1 MAAQNTPNIFQRLVS
16 YASQYVPQ
24 LQTKGIEKNLTGY
37 IAKVQLQRLR
47 HDVQMWREAITEAEN
62 AWYPHRVKMQRM
74 YIDTIL
80 SGHTLACINRR
91 KNLTLLKE
99 WEVIDANEKPN
110 EDVKKL
116 LNQKWFHNCLEYALD
131 AQFYGYSLIALGDLE
146 NNKFPNLQPIRR
158 WNVSPDRLNVAQFIY
173 SLSGVNFLDEPYND
187 WHLWVTTPGQLG
199 VSQVGYGLLY
209 NVALYEIMCRN
220 LIGNNADASEMYGMP
235 IRVGTTTKT
244 EEEERATFEQA
255 LANMG
260 SAGYIVKD
268 QLDTIELVESSIA
281 GQGFKIYGDFEK
293 RLETKISKL
302 ILGHADAMDSVPG
315 KLGGGQ
321 GEINPA
327 QQALD
332 DIMQVDSLFV
342 EEFVNNNLFPKLRN
356 LGFVIPDGL
365 TFRYSNNV
373 EKELQRVNE
382 DETNRKTADMV
393 KVLKDSGF
401 TVNPEWVRERTG
413 IDIIIDD
420 SKVDEE
426 AKARA
431 QLRGSVGGVTGILQL
446 QQSVSMGYTSKE
458 AAIATL
464 MFVYGYEESEAK
476 EIVGQPR
483 IQPASPSPMSV
494 ENKLKRIYDK
504 R

>member
-1 MAAQNTPNIFQRLVS
+1 MAQPNIFQRLVGFVEA
-16 YASQYVPQ
+16 YIPQ

-47 HDVQMWREAITEAEN
+47 HDVQMWRDAVIEAEN

-99 WEVIDANEKPN
+99 WEIVNINEEPQ
-110 EDVKKL
+110 DDLKKL
-116 LNQKWFHNCLEYALD
+116 LNKKWFQFALEYALD

-146 NNKFPNLQPIRR
+146 NDGFPQLQPIRR

-173 SLSGVNFLDEPYND
+173 SLSGVHFLEEPYSD
-187 WHLWVTTPGQLG
+187 WHLWVTTPGQIG
-199 VSQVGYGLLY
+199 VSNVGYGLLY

-235 IRVGTTTKT
+235 IRVGTTNKT
-244 EEEERATFEQA
+244 EGEERDTFEQA

-260 SAGYIVKD
+260 SAGYILKD
-268 QLDTIELVESSIA
+268 ALDEVQLIESSIA

-315 KLGGGQ
+315 KLGNQ
-321 GEINPA
+321 GELSPA
-327 QQALD
+327 QQAID
-332 DIMQVDSLFV
+332 DVMQIDSLFL

-356 LGFVIPDGL
+356 LGFVIPEDV
-365 TFRYSNNV
+365 TFRFANNI

-382 DETNRKTADMV
+382 DKNNQATAQLALTMKQAGLEMDAEY
-393 KVLKDSGF
+393 F
-401 TVNPEWVRERTG
+401 AERTG
-413 IDIIIDD
+413 IPTT
-420 SKVDEE
+420 
-426 AKARA
+426 KA
-431 QLRGSVGGVTGILQL
+431 LQMPGL
-446 QQSVSMGYTSKE
+446 
-458 AAIATL
+458 
-464 MFVYGYEESEAK
+464 F
-476 EIVGQPR
+476 
-483 IQPASPSPMSV
+483 PMSRIK
-494 ENKLKRIYDK
+494 NKLNKLYDK

>member
-1 MAAQNTPNIFQRLVS
+1 MAQQYTPNIFQRLVT

-99 WEVIDANEKPN
+99 WEIIDSNENPS
-110 EDVKKL
+110 EDLKDL
-116 LNQKWFHNCLEYALD
+116 LNQKWFQFALEYALD
-131 AQFYGYSLIALGDLE
+131 AQFYGYSLIALGDLVDS
-146 NNKFPNLQPIRR
+146 KFPNIQPIRR

-173 SLSGVNFLDEPYND
+173 SLSGVNFLDEPYAD

-293 RLETKISKL
+293 RLESKISKL

-321 GEINPA
+321 GEISPA

-332 DIMQVDSLFV
+332 DIMQIDSMFV
-342 EEFVNNNLFPKLRN
+342 EEFVNNNLLPKLRN
-356 LGFVIPDGL
+356 LGFDIPEDVK
-365 TFRYSNNV
+365 FRFANNV
-373 EKELQRVNE
+373 EKQLQRVNE
-382 DETNRKTADMV
+382 DKNNLATANLALAMKNAGLEMDAQY
-393 KVLKDSGF
+393 F
-401 TVNPEWVRERTG
+401 EERTG
-413 IDIIIDD
+413 IPTQRVAVMPSIP
-420 SKVDEE
+420 
-426 AKARA
+426 
-431 QLRGSVGGVTGILQL
+431 
-446 QQSVSMGYTSKE
+446 
-458 AAIATL
+458 
-464 MFVYGYEESEAK
+464 FN
-476 EIVGQPR
+476 R
-483 IQPASPSPMSV
+483 IQ
-494 ENKLKRIYDK
+494 NKLNKLYDK

>member
-1 MAAQNTPNIFQRLVS
+1 MATPNIFQRLVS

-47 HDVQMWREAITEAEN
+47 HDVQMWRDAVTEAEN

-99 WEVIDANEKPN
+99 WEIVDENEEVN
-110 EDVKKL
+110 DDVKKL
-116 LNQKWFHNCLEYALD
+116 LNHKWFHYCLEYALD

-146 NNKFPNLQPIRR
+146 NNGFPYLQPIRR

-173 SLSGVNFLDEPYND
+173 SLSGVNFLDEPYNE

-235 IRVGTTTKT
+235 IRVGTTNKT
-244 EEEERATFEQA
+244 EGEERDTFEQA

-260 SAGYIVKD
+260 SAGYILKD
-268 QLDTIELVESSIA
+268 ALDTVELVESSIA

-315 KLGGGQ
+315 KLGNQ
-321 GEINPA
+321 GELSPA

-332 DIMQVDSLFV
+332 DIMQIDSNFV

-356 LGFVIPDGL
+356 LGFDIPDNVV
-365 TFRYSNNV
+365 FRYANNI
-373 EKELQRVNE
+373 ERELARITE
-382 DETNRKTADMV
+382 DKNNQATAQLALTMKQAGLEMDAAYFQ
-393 KVLKDSGF
+393 D
-401 TVNPEWVRERTG
+401 RTG
-413 IDIIIDD
+413 IPTT
-420 SKVDEE
+420 KV
-426 AKARA
+426 
-431 QLRGSVGGVTGILQL
+431 
-446 QQSVSMGYTSKE
+446 
-458 AAIATL
+458 
-464 MFVYGYEESEAK
+464 ESLPAL
-476 EIVGQPR
+476 PLNR
-483 IQPASPSPMSV
+483 I

>member
-1 MAAQNTPNIFQRLVS
+1 MAQQFTPNIFQRLVT

-80 SGHTLACINRR
+80 SGHTLACISRR

-99 WEVIDANEKPN
+99 WEIINESEEPN
-110 EDVKKL
+110 EEVKKL
-116 LNQKWFHNCLEYALD
+116 LNHKWFHYVLEYALD
-131 AQFYGYSLIALGDLE
+131 AQFYGYSLIALGDLVD
-146 NNKFPNLQPIRR
+146 NKFPNVQPIRR

-187 WHLWVTTPGQLG
+187 WHLWVTTAGQLG

-244 EEEERATFEQA
+244 EGEERDTFEQA

-315 KLGGGQ
+315 KLGNQ
-321 GEINPA
+321 GELSPA

-332 DIMQVDSLFV
+332 DIMQIDSNFV

-356 LGFVIPDGL
+356 LGFDIPENL
-365 TFRYSNNV
+365 SFRYSNNI

-401 TVNPEWVRERTG
+401 TINPEWVKERTG

-420 SKVDEE
+420 QKIDKE
-426 AKARA
+426 AEARA
-431 QLRGSVGGVTGILQL
+431 NLRGSVGGVTGIIQL
-446 QQSVSMGYTSKE
+446 QQSVANGFTSKE
-458 AAIATL
+458 AAVATL
-464 MFVYGYEESEAK
+464 MFVYGYEKTEA
-476 EIVGQPR
+476 EQIIGEPR
-483 IQPASPSPMSV
+483 VQPSPTSV
-494 ENKLKRIYDK
+494 QNKLKRIYDK
-504 R
+504 RKTD

>member
-1 MAAQNTPNIFQRLVS
+1 MAQQFTPNIFRRLVS

-24 LQTKGIEKNLTGY
+24 LQTKGIDKNLTGY

-47 HDVQMWREAITEAEN
+47 HDVQMWRDAVTEAEN

-99 WEVIDANEKPN
+99 WEIVDENDEVN
-110 EDVKKL
+110 DEVKKL
-116 LNQKWFHNCLEYALD
+116 LNHKWFKNVLEYALD
-131 AQFYGYSLIALGDLE
+131 AQFYGYSLIALGDLVD
-146 NNKFPNLQPIRR
+146 NKFPAVQPIRR

-173 SLSGVNFLDEPYND
+173 SLSGVNFLDEPYSD
-187 WHLWVTTPGQLG
+187 WHLWVTTPGELG

-220 LIGNNADASEMYGMP
+220 SIGNNADASEMYGMP

-244 EEEERATFEQA
+244 EGEERDTFEQA

-260 SAGYIVKD
+260 SAGYILKD
-268 QLDTIELVESSIA
+268 QMDTIELVESSIA

-293 RLETKISKL
+293 RLESKISKL

-315 KLGGGQ
+315 KLGNQ
-321 GEINPA
+321 GELSPA

-332 DIMQVDSLFV
+332 DIMQIDANFI

-356 LGFVIPDGL
+356 LGFVIPEGL
-365 TFRYSNNV
+365 TFRYSNNI

-401 TVNPEWVRERTG
+401 IVNPEWVKERTG

-420 SKVDEE
+420 AKVDKE
-426 AKARA
+426 AEARA
-431 QLRGSVGGVTGILQL
+431 TLRGSVGGVTGIIQL
-446 QQSVSMGYTSKE
+446 QQSVANGFTSKS
-458 AAIATL
+458 AAVATL
-464 MFVYGYEESEAK
+464 MFVYGYEKSEA
-476 EIVGQPR
+476 EQIIGEPRVQPS
-483 IQPASPSPMSV
+483 PASV
-494 ENKLKRIYDK
+494 QNKLKRIYDK

>member
-1 MAAQNTPNIFQRLVS
+1 MVDS
-16 YASQYVPQ
+16 
-24 LQTKGIEKNLTGY
+24 
-37 IAKVQLQRLR
+37 
-47 HDVQMWREAITEAEN
+47 
-62 AWYPHRVKMQRM
+62 
-74 YIDTIL
+74 
-80 SGHTLACINRR
+80 
-91 KNLTLLKE
+91 
-99 WEVIDANEKPN
+99 
-110 EDVKKL
+110 
-116 LNQKWFHNCLEYALD
+116 
-131 AQFYGYSLIALGDLE
+131 
-146 NNKFPNLQPIRR
+146 KFPNIQPIRR

-173 SLSGVNFLDEPYND
+173 SLSGVNFLDEPYAD

-244 EEEERATFEQA
+244 EEEERSTFEQA

-293 RLETKISKL
+293 RLESKISKL

-321 GEINPA
+321 GEISPA

-332 DIMQVDSLFV
+332 DIMQIDSMFV

-356 LGFVIPDGL
+356 LGFDIPEGMK
-365 TFRYSNNV
+365 FRFANNV
-373 EKELQRVNE
+373 EKQLQRVNE
-382 DETNRKTADMV
+382 DKNNLATANLALTMKNAGLEMDAQY
-393 KVLKDSGF
+393 F
-401 TVNPEWVRERTG
+401 EERTG
-413 IDIIIDD
+413 IPTQ
-420 SKVDEE
+420 KV
-426 AKARA
+426 AVMP
-431 QLRGSVGGVTGILQL
+431 SIP
-446 QQSVSMGYTSKE
+446 
-458 AAIATL
+458 
-464 MFVYGYEESEAK
+464 FN
-476 EIVGQPR
+476 R
-483 IQPASPSPMSV
+483 IQ
-494 ENKLKRIYDK
+494 NKLNKLYDK

>member
-1 MAAQNTPNIFQRLVS
+1 MATQYTPNIFQRLVT

-47 HDVQMWREAITEAEN
+47 HDVQMWREAITESEN

-91 KNLTLLKE
+91 KNITLLKE
-99 WEVIDANEKPN
+99 WEIIDSNEEPS
-110 EDVKKL
+110 EDLKDL
-116 LNQKWFHNCLEYALD
+116 LNQKWFHYALEYALD
-131 AQFYGYSLIALGDLE
+131 AQFYGYSLIALGDLVDS
-146 NNKFPNLQPIRR
+146 KFPNIQPIRR
-158 WNVSPDRLNVAQFIY
+158 WNVSPDRLNVAQFVY

-244 EEEERATFEQA
+244 EEEERSTFEQA

-293 RLETKISKL
+293 RLESKISKL

-321 GEINPA
+321 GEISPA

-332 DIMQVDSLFV
+332 DIMQIDSMFV
-342 EEFVNNNLFPKLRN
+342 EEFVNNNLLPKLRN
-356 LGFVIPDGL
+356 LGFDIPEDVK
-365 TFRYSNNV
+365 FRFANNV
-373 EKELQRVNE
+373 EKQMQRVNE
-382 DETNRKTADMV
+382 DKNNLATATLALTMKNAGLEMDAQY
-393 KVLKDSGF
+393 F
-401 TVNPEWVRERTG
+401 EERTG
-413 IDIIIDD
+413 IPTQRVAVMPSIPFD
-420 SKVDEE
+420 
-426 AKARA
+426 
-431 QLRGSVGGVTGILQL
+431 
-446 QQSVSMGYTSKE
+446 
-458 AAIATL
+458 
-464 MFVYGYEESEAK
+464 
-476 EIVGQPR
+476 R
-483 IQPASPSPMSV
+483 IQ
-494 ENKLKRIYDK
+494 NKLNKLYDK